1 MADILTLR
9 GLSAGYG
16 AKTVI
21 EDLSFSVA
29 PGEILALL
37 GHNGAGK
44 STTLKSL
51 IGQINPRA
59 GLIELDGI
67 DVASLDVAARVGSGL
82 RLMPEGSG
90 LFPTL
95 TIAENLDVVAALN
108 CGVAPTFAVAD
119 VLALFPVLGER
130 LQSRAGDLSGGQQR
144 MLAFAIS
151 ILGSPRCLLLDE
163 PSVGLAPNLVERL
176 LGQVHAVCKTRSL
189 AAILVEQNIAAA
201 LKVADRV
208 AILNNG
214 NVIFTGTREQ
224 AEQANLWEYF

>member
-1 MADILTLR
+1 MQDVLSVR
-9 GLSAGYG
+9 GLAAGYG
-16 AKTVI
+16 PKTVV

-44 STTLKSL
+44 STTLKAL
-51 IGQINPRA
+51 VGQVAARD
-59 GLIELDGI
+59 GGVHLDGA
-67 DVASLDVAARVGSGL
+67 DLQALDVAGRVGKGL

-95 TIAENLDVVAALN
+95 TVAENLDVVSALN
-108 CGVAPTFAVAD
+108 CGASPTFTVAD
-119 VLALFPVLGER
+119 VLGIFPVLAER
-130 LQSRAGDLSGGQQR
+130 LASRAGDLSGGQQR
-144 MLAFAIS
+144 MLAFGLA

-176 LGQVHAVCKTRSL
+176 LGQVHAVCKSRSL
-189 AAILVEQNIAAA
+189 GAILVEQNIAAA

-214 NVIFTGTREQ
+214 SLIFTGTREE
-224 AEQANLWEYF
+224 AERADLWEYF